1 MPFISPVIPGYSTLV
16 YLIQKIRSDHL
27 NTHGPMHALV
37 RQEFPNESDVP
48 PLVGLMSLYK
58 PIIFINSPEYL
69 EDFYVKQAKY
79 VDKEDMLRIQL
90 FSLLG
95 NSSIM
100 MSSTE
105 AQARKRKTISSAFYK
120 DKLYKMV
127 EQMKEVVAEKIEEM
141 QHKFIN
147 DKEGQLVG
155 FDLLEQLNQIH
166 IRVILNTA
174 FGEDLKN
181 QTLPY
186 VLNGAVTQKGLGQYL
201 RDIFMYIIFKSAR
214 YELMIIPALTFLFYK
229 KSDRE
234 YLKNAKVARDF
245 CRQLIQERRKNLDQH
260 KERADL
266 LTILL
271 LDEEYS
277 KNEEEIIDECITFFL
292 AGSQTVIA
300 ANANLIQYAT
310 MNPEIQNKLLQEF
323 RHVILPDLN
332 QEQLLNIDIRK
343 EFNYDKI
350 QDLNYFMMCFNESM
364 RIEPPVSF
372 SSMLL
377 LTQDTTLNFPSTNKQ
392 TQARWTFNIKKGDN
406 IIINIPQIHHDPNQW
421 IDHDKYIP
429 ERFDHQSKYYLK
441 PNGQKRHSL
450 AFTPFL
456 GGRRIC
462 IGKTFAEIVAKIV
475 VPALMCRFKFEFVD
489 KERYQNKLPL
499 NVDMVVQP
507 KIMIRIKPQDFQNL

>member
-1 MPFISPVIPGYSTLV
+1 M
-16 YLIQKIRSDHL
+16 RNDHL
-27 NTHGPMHALV
+27 NEQGPMYALV
-37 RQEFPNESDVP
+37 RQEYPNEKDIP

-58 PIIFINSPEYL
+58 PLIFINSPEYL

-79 VDKEDMLRIQL
+79 VDKEDMIRIQL

-95 NSSIM
+95 NSSLM
-100 MSSTE
+100 MSSNE

-120 DKLYKMV
+120 GKLYKMV
-127 EQMKEVVAEKIEEM
+127 EIIKEIVAEKIDEM

-147 DKEGQLVG
+147 DQEGQKQG
-155 FDLLEQLNQIH
+155 FDLLEQLNEIH
-166 IRVILNTA
+166 VRVILNTA
-174 FGEDLKN
+174 FGEDLKSSK
-181 QTLPY
+181 LPY
-186 VLNGAVTQKGLGQYL
+186 VENGITTYIGIGQYL
-201 RDIFMYIIFKSAR
+201 RKLFLYIAYRSAR
-214 YELMIIPALTFLFYK
+214 YELLIIPVLALLFYK

-234 YLKNAKVARDF
+234 YLKNTKVARDF
-245 CRQLIQERRKNLDQH
+245 CRQLVQKRRRNLDQH
-260 KERADL
+260 KDKTDL

-271 LDEEYS
+271 SDGEYS
-277 KNEEEIIDECITFFL
+277 KREEEIIDECITFFL

-323 RHVILPDLN
+323 RQVILPDLN

-350 QDLNYFMMCFNESM
+350 QDLSYFMMCFNESL
-364 RIEPPVSF
+364 RIEPPISF

-377 LTQDTTLNFPSTNKQ
+377 FSQNTILSFPSTDKEIER
-392 TQARWTFNIKKGDN
+392 RWTYNIKKGDN
-406 IIINIPQIHHDPNQW
+406 FIINIPQIHHDPNQW
-421 IDHDKYIP
+421 IDHDKFIP

-441 PNGQKRHSL
+441 PNGQKRHPL

-462 IGKTFAEIVAKIV
+462 IGKTFAEIVAKII
-475 VPALMCRFKFEFVD
+475 VPALMCKFKFEFVD
-489 KERYQNKLPL
+489 IEKKQNKSSLYI
-499 NVDMVVQP
+499 DMVVQS
-507 KIMIRIKPQDFQNL
+507 KIMMRIKPQDFQSL